1 MSNTQVF
8 LKGNLPYQVCQDCK
22 GTGDAQASHGSAPF
36 CVTCFGSGNEP
47 IFEGRYAHL
56 SARYQ
61 SDGHGCVEGNTE
73 GTERPAKASNRF
85 ANKFGGKCFKC
96 GQWLDAGAGYCTRD
110 GQKWVVEHKECPPAP
125 VQGPRV
131 VPTQT
136 GLDLSTLPSGRSAV
150 PGGDTRLKVQID
162 GVAGGK
168 WDGWVFVKD
177 AAEYGQ
183 GTRYGSQRPG
193 ELYRGKIEDALRA
206 IAADPKAAAI
216 AYGKL
221 TGHCCLCNRTL
232 EAEGSVEAGIGP
244 ICAGKV
250 GWVG

>member
-1 MSNTQVF
+1 MSNEVF
-8 LKGNLPYQVCQDCK
+8 LKGNLPFRKCQECS

-36 CVTCFGSGNEP
+36 CVVCFGSGNEP
-47 IFEGRYAHL
+47 VLDQRRFKFASG
-56 SARYQ
+56 YQ
-61 SDGHGCVEGNTE
+61 SDGHGCVERNVE
-73 GTERPAKASNRF
+73 GTSAPARSNRF

-110 GQKWVVEHKECPPAP
+110 GQKWVVEHTTCPPAP
-125 VQGPRV
+125 VQTV
-131 VPTQT
+131 KAVPAPT
-136 GLDLSTLPSGRSAV
+136 GLDLRSLPSGRYAV

-183 GTRYGSQRPG
+183 QTRYGSQRPG
-193 ELYRGKIEDALRA
+193 ELYRGKIEDALAA
-206 IAADPKAAAI
+206 ILADPKEAAR

-221 TGHCCLCNRTL
+221 TGHCCICNRTL
-232 EAEGSVEAGIGP
+232 EAEGSVDKGIGP
-244 ICAGKV
+244 ICEAKFG
-250 GWVG
+250 